1 VLFVGTKKQAQESI
15 ELEARRSG
23 MPYVNHRWM
32 GGMLTNFTVM
42 RRQIERLNALRAIRN
57 NGGFTGS
64 KKQVTQLEEE
74 MQRLERFF
82 GGMADMK
89 KLPGAVYVVDP
100 RKEHIAVTE
109 ARKLAIPIV
118 AITDS
123 NCDPDEI
130 DKVIPGNDDA
140 IRAVKLITSK
150 IAESWP
156 PRRSRRRRAPAS
168 TGSRQ
173 KRKRRARKASPGCPT
188 SMRRNSMKTKPWMT
202 RNDMAITADQVKMLR
217 EATGAGMMD
226 AKRALEATGG
236 DFEKAKDWLRQ
247 KGMAKAGAKATR
259 AARQG
264 IVETYV
270 HHNQQ
275 LGVLVEVNS
284 ESDFVARNEQ
294 FRELAH
300 EIAVHIAAADP
311 RYLRREDVPADVLER
326 ERAIFQAQARDQK
339 KPEAV
344 MEKIVQGKLNDFYK
358 REVLLDQ
365 PWTKDDKR
373 SVSEVVKEAIGKIGE
388 NITISRFA
396 RFKVGEGP
404 SPSST

>member
-1 VLFVGTKKQAQESI
+1 
-15 ELEARRSG
+15 
-23 MPYVNHRWM
+23 
-32 GGMLTNFTVM
+32 
-42 RRQIERLNALRAIRN
+42 
-57 NGGFTGS
+57 
-64 KKQVTQLEEE
+64 
-74 MQRLERFF
+74 
-82 GGMADMK
+82 
-89 KLPGAVYVVDP
+89 
-100 RKEHIAVTE
+100 
-109 ARKLAIPIV
+109 
-118 AITDS
+118 
-123 NCDPDEI
+123 
-130 DKVIPGNDDA
+130 
-140 IRAVKLITSK
+140 
-150 IAESWP
+150 
-156 PRRSRRRRAPAS
+156 
-168 TGSRQ
+168 
-173 KRKRRARKASPGCPT
+173 
-188 SMRRNSMKTKPWMT
+188 MKTKPWMT